1 MAEIKHRCRA
11 LGCGAY
17 VPTRLL
23 MCLIH
28 WRQVDAFLQRR
39 VNKAFALFDQA
50 QQCWPDRR
58 DALDLRGD
66 DLREAQH
73 AAVLDVL
80 GKDLGALGLDAPDWH
95 RGGRAWDL
103 ATALSDQ
110 PVSRSL
116 GLDRAPERA
125 AYLATPAEP
134 ALCRSWLRRVQ
145 AALAERGHP

>member
-1 MAEIKHRCRA
+1 MGDVKHRCAA

-28 WRQVDAFLQRR
+28 WRQVDATLARR
-39 VNKAFALFDQA
+39 VNNAYALWSA
-50 QQCWPDRR
+50 ALAPDPDHR
-58 DALDLRGD
+58 ALVTRHGD
-66 DLREAQH
+66 DLRTAQE

-80 GKDLGALGLDAPDWH
+80 TKDLDGLRLDAPDWH
-95 RGGRAWDL
+95 KGGRAWDL

-134 ALCRSWLRRVQ
+134 ALCRAWLRRVQ
-145 AALAERGHP
+145 AALAERGSR

>member
-11 LGCGAY
+11 LGCGAW

-23 MCLIH
+23 MCLLH
-28 WRQVDAFLQRR
+28 WRQVDAGLARQ
-39 VNKAFALFDQA
+39 VNETYADYLAAYGRAVLCGEGAALRKA
-50 QQCWPDRR
+50 QQ
-58 DALDLRGD
+58 
-66 DLREAQH
+66 
-73 AAVLDVL
+73 AAVLNVL
-80 GKDLGALGLDAPDWH
+80 TKDLDGLRLDAPDWH
-95 RGGRAWDL
+95 KGGRPWDL
-103 ATALSDQ
+103 ATALADQ